1 MSTRAQQAKI
11 LRDPTVLD
19 QLAGV
24 LLNAAFN
31 VVNEATG
38 TPNHAN
44 RIIFANLIFTN
55 CQQAAL
61 VVAPGLMTNA
71 TIAGQAGNAAG
82 ASGTPFSDSDVEFVV
97 ASLFDVYANQAAA
110 QQVSGAITQIAH

>member
-24 LLNAAFN
+24 LLSAAFN
-31 VVNEATG
+31 VVNESPG
-38 TPNHAN
+38 TANHAN
-44 RIIFANLIFTN
+44 RVIFANLIFAN

-61 VVAPGLMTNA
+61 VVAPALMTNP
-71 TIAGQAGNAAG
+71 TLAGQAGNAPG
-82 ASGTPFSDSDVEFVV
+82 PSGTPFPDSDVEYVV
-97 ASLFDVYANQAAA
+97 SSVFDLYANQAAG